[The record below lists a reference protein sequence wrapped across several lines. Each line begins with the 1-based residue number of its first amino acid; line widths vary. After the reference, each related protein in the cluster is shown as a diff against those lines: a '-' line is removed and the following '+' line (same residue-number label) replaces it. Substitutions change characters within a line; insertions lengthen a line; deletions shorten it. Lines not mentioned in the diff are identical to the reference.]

1 MSKEINKLKKMVK
14 KVLAPEYREE
24 ALEIIDKA
32 SPFRCRELL
41 NYHNDNK
48 DNIVCMHL
56 TLIKMELV
64 YYGIMEQKETDKFG
78 KDEFL
83 KM

>member
-1 MSKEINKLKKMVK
+1 
-14 KVLAPEYREE
+14 
-24 ALEIIDKA
+24 
-32 SPFRCRELL
+32 
-41 NYHNDNK
+41 
-48 DNIVCMHL
+48 MHL

-83 KM
+83 KI